1 MDYKQRDKST
11 VNICTSMY
19 MWPDQIIKQT
29 STFSNALKGHSS
41 WNLWIQS
48 QKIKTFLY
56 REVYVG
62 HFMYQHAFTSF
73 SFTNGTDWY
82 KPWVDFTFP
91 PKDWKR
97 KKLNKLNFLLHLHIL
112 SVLIRMWSTIS
123 YIVYLWINYIEINL
137 YWLYSKLNSIK

>member
-29 STFSNALKGHSS
+29 SMFSNVLKGHSS

-48 QKIKTFLY
+48 QKIKTFSY

-62 HFMYQHAFTSF
+62 HFMYQHSFTSF

-97 KKLNKLNFLLHLHIL
+97 KKLNKLHFFVTPSHLECTNTYVIYHKLHCISLNKL
-112 SVLIRMWSTIS
+112 YWNQLVLI
-123 YIVYLWINYIEINL
+123 
-137 YWLYSKLNSIK
+137 KFQIK